1 MVLSK
6 SVENKGMGIEIG
18 KLYSN
23 RTVRYL
29 VPGLGFY
36 GPTLK
41 TKLNLVFKL
50 AFGIHDTLLEGSHL
64 EGQKNIF
71 ILVDKLVRPELF
83 QNFMDWVKHQEYF
96 VTDYTYDAIMES
108 HSRKHMIVLAYPPSM
123 GDCYDK
129 FLLGK
134 YSKMYTKQEITSYFA
149 EESKIETRQV
159 LVKTV
164 HAKHRFI
171 SLIKATFNTQLEEQ
185 DFLIGSWEFDLP
197 PNEGEEYFNTWKP
210 LES

>member
-6 SVENKGMGIEIG
+6 IAKESMNIQIG
-18 KLYSN
+18 KLYIN
-23 RTVRYL
+23 KTVKYL
-29 VPGLGFY
+29 VPGLSFY

-96 VTDYTYDAIMES
+96 VTDYSYDAIMEA
-108 HSRKHMIVLAYPPSM
+108 HSRKHMIVLAYPPVM
-123 GDCYDK
+123 GDVYEK

-134 YSKMYTKQEITSYFA
+134 YSKMYTKKEITNYFA
-149 EESKIETRQV
+149 EESKLESRQV
-159 LVKTV
+159 LMKIV
-164 HAKHRFI
+164 HAKQRFI
-171 SLIKATFNTQLEEQ
+171 SLIKSTFDTQLEEQ
-185 DFLIGSWEFDLP
+185 DFLLGSWEYDLP
-197 PNEGEEYFNTWKP
+197 PNQEEEFFNTWKP
-210 LES
+210 MGS

>member
-6 SVENKGMGIEIG
+6 IVNTEMDIIVGR
-18 KLYSN
+18 LYIN
-23 RTVRYL
+23 RTVKYL

-50 AFGIHDTLLEGSHL
+50 AFGIHDTLLTGSHL
-64 EGQKNIF
+64 EGQKNIY
-71 ILVDKLVRPELF
+71 ILIDKLVRPDLF

-96 VTDYTYDAIMES
+96 VTDYVYDSILEA

-123 GDCYDK
+123 GDAYDK

-164 HAKHRFI
+164 HAKHRFV

-197 PNEGEEYFNTWKP
+197 PNEEEEYFNTWKP
-210 LES
+210 LGE

>member
-1 MVLSK
+1 MVLSRI
-6 SVENKGMGIEIG
+6 VNTEMDIVIG
-18 KLYSN
+18 KLYVN
-23 RTVRYL
+23 RTVKYL

-36 GPTLK
+36 GSTLK

-64 EGQKNIF
+64 EGQKNIY

-108 HSRKHMIVLAYPPSM
+108 HSRKHMIVLAFPPTM

-134 YSKMYTKQEITSYFA
+134 YSKMYTKQEINDYFDGENKA
-149 EESKIETRQV
+149 AARHVLCKTMFAKNQFKL
-159 LVKTV
+159 LVKE
-164 HAKHRFI
+164 
-171 SLIKATFNTQLEEQ
+171 TFNVLLEEQ
-185 DFLIGSWEFDLP
+185 DLLKGSWEYDLP
-197 PNEGEEYFNTWKP
+197 PNEEEEFFNTWKP
-210 LES
+210 MGS

>member
-1 MVLSK
+1 MVLSRI
-6 SVENKGMGIEIG
+6 VNTEMDIVIG
-18 KLYSN
+18 KLYIN

-50 AFGIHDTLLEGSHL
+50 AFGIHETLLEGSHL
-64 EGQKNIF
+64 EGQKNIY

-83 QNFMDWVKHQEYF
+83 QNFMDWVKHQEYY
-96 VTDYTYDAIMES
+96 VTDYVYDSIMEN

-123 GDCYDK
+123 EDTYDK

-134 YSKMYTKQEITSYFA
+134 YSKMYTRKEITSYFA
-149 EESKIETRQV
+149 EESKLETRQV
-159 LVKTV
+159 LMKTV

-171 SLIKATFNTQLEEQ
+171 SSVKEAFDTLLEDQ
-185 DFLIGSWEFDLP
+185 DFLTGSWEYDFP
-197 PNEGEEYFNTWKP
+197 PNTEEEFFNTWKP
-210 LES
+210 LGS

>member
-6 SVENKGMGIEIG
+6 IVNQDMNIQIG
-18 KLYSN
+18 QLYIN

-64 EGQKNIF
+64 EGQKNIY

-83 QNFMDWVKHQEYF
+83 QNFMDWVKHQEYY
-96 VTDYTYDAIMES
+96 VTDYVYDSIMEN

-123 GDCYDK
+123 GDAYDK

-134 YSKMYTKQEITSYFA
+134 YSKMYTRQEITSYFT
-149 EESKIETRQV
+149 EESKLETRQV
-159 LVKTV
+159 LMKTV

-171 SLIKATFNTQLEEQ
+171 SSVK
-185 DFLIGSWEFDLP
+185 
-197 PNEGEEYFNTWKP
+197 
-210 LES
+210 ESIV